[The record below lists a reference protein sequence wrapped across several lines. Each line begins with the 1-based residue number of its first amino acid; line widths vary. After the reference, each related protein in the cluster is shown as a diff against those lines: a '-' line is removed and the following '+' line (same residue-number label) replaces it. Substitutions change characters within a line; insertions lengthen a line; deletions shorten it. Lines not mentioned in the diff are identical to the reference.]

1 MSTKINFPPP
11 EDEPNDPAEQPEPE
25 VEAPE
30 VEAPEAEEF
39 EAEQPEA
46 EEPEAEPEP
55 AVEQPEAEPAE
66 PEEPEPEPEPVKQ
79 PAWPENEKPKIDP
92 VQQRIRR
99 RRAALSIGGCLGI
112 VAVLAAV
119 APFTPVVPMR
129 GINVHG
135 NHVLTEEY
143 VQQLADI
150 APDTPMGR
158 VDVRR
163 AAQNIAAD
171 PWVET
176 VTVSRDWPSSVDVEV
191 TEHVAVA
198 FIAQDDGTHLI
209 DSNGVDFLV
218 AEPPPQAIEL
228 VGAPVEDAEAMA
240 AVVDIAAS
248 ISERARNEIAAIDV
262 APLNHVLRTNDG
274 RTIVWGASED
284 NENKSYALEAVL
296 QMEGREFNIT
306 NPQLVTS
313 R

>member
-1 MSTKINFPPP
+1 MSTKTSFPPP
-11 EDEPNDPAEQPEPE
+11 EEEPNEP
-25 VEAPE
+25 
-30 VEAPEAEEF
+30 
-39 EAEQPEA
+39 AEQPEA
-46 EEPEAEPEP
+46 EAEPE
-55 AVEQPEAEPAE
+55 QPAE
-66 PEEPEPEPEPVKQ
+66 PESQDAEELEELEPEPDREPEPVKQ
-79 PAWPENEKPKIDP
+79 STWPENAKPKVDP

-99 RRAALSIGGCLGI
+99 RRAALSISGCLGI

-135 NHVLTEEY
+135 NHALTQEY

-176 VTVSRDWPSSVDVEV
+176 VTVSRDWPSSVDVEI

-198 FIAQDDGTHLI
+198 FIAQHDGTHLI
-209 DSNGVDFLV
+209 DSNGEDFLV

-284 NENKSYALEAVL
+284 NKNKSYALEAVL

>member
-1 MSTKINFPPP
+1 MSTKISFPPP

-30 VEAPEAEEF
+30 VEAPEV
-39 EAEQPEA
+39 

-55 AVEQPEAEPAE
+55 AVEQPEAEVAE

-99 RRAALSIGGCLGI
+99 RRAALSIGGCIGI

-228 VGAPVEDAEAMA
+228 VGAPIEDAEAMA

-274 RTIVWGASED
+274 RAIVWGASED

>member
-11 EDEPNDPAEQPEPE
+11 EDEPNDPTEQPEPE

-30 VEAPEAEEF
+30 VEQPEAEEF
-39 EAEQPEA
+39 EAEQVEVEAPEP
-46 EEPEAEPEP
+46 EEPEA
-55 AVEQPEAEPAE
+55 
-66 PEEPEPEPEPVKQ
+66 EPEPEPEPVKQ
-79 PAWPENEKPKIDP
+79 PTWPENEKPKIDP

-99 RRAALSIGGCLGI
+99 RRAALSIGGCIGI

>member
-11 EDEPNDPAEQPEPE
+11 EDEPNDPVEQPE
-25 VEAPE
+25 PE

-55 AVEQPEAEPAE
+55 AVEQPEAEVAE

-150 APDTPMGR
+150 EPDTPMGR

-198 FIAQDDGTHLI
+198 FIVQDDGTHLI

-248 ISERARNEIAAIDV
+248 ISEQARNEVAAIDV

>member
-25 VEAPE
+25 ELESE
-30 VEAPEAEEF
+30 VEV
-39 EAEQPEA
+39 EQA

-55 AVEQPEAEPAE
+55 AVEQPEAEPAQ

>member
-1 MSTKINFPPP
+1 MSTRINFPPP

-30 VEAPEAEEF
+30 P
-39 EAEQPEA
+39 

-66 PEEPEPEPEPVKQ
+66 TEEPEPEPEPVKQ

-171 PWVET
+171 P
-176 VTVSRDWPSSVDVEV
+176 VSY
-191 TEHVAVA
+191 
-198 FIAQDDGTHLI
+198 THLTLPTT
-209 DSNGVDFLV
+209 F
-218 AEPPPQAIEL
+218 
-228 VGAPVEDAEAMA
+228 
-240 AVVDIAAS
+240 
-248 ISERARNEIAAIDV
+248 
-262 APLNHVLRTNDG
+262 
-274 RTIVWGASED
+274 
-284 NENKSYALEAVL
+284 
-296 QMEGREFNIT
+296 
-306 NPQLVTS
+306 
-313 R
+313 

>member
-25 VEAPE
+25 ELESEVEVEQVE

-46 EEPEAEPEP
+46 E
-55 AVEQPEAEPAE
+55 PAE
-66 PEEPEPEPEPVKQ
+66 TEEPEPEPEPEPVKQ

>member
-1 MSTKINFPPP
+1 MSTKTSFPPP
-11 EDEPNDPAEQPEPE
+11 EEEPNEP
-25 VEAPE
+25 
-30 VEAPEAEEF
+30 
-39 EAEQPEA
+39 AEQPEA
-46 EEPEAEPEP
+46 EAEPE
-55 AVEQPEAEPAE
+55 QPAE
-66 PEEPEPEPEPVKQ
+66 PESQDAEELEELEPEPDREPEPVKQ
-79 PAWPENEKPKIDP
+79 STWPENAKPKVDP

-99 RRAALSIGGCLGI
+99 RRAALSISGCLGI

-135 NHVLTEEY
+135 NHVLTQEY

-198 FIAQDDGTHLI
+198 FIAQHDGTHLI
-209 DSNGVDFLV
+209 DSNGEDFLV

-284 NENKSYALEAVL
+284 NKNKSYALEAVL

>member
-1 MSTKINFPPP
+1 M
-11 EDEPNDPAEQPEPE
+11 
-25 VEAPE
+25 
-30 VEAPEAEEF
+30 
-39 EAEQPEA
+39 
-46 EEPEAEPEP
+46 
-55 AVEQPEAEPAE
+55 
-66 PEEPEPEPEPVKQ
+66 
-79 PAWPENEKPKIDP
+79 
-92 VQQRIRR
+92 
-99 RRAALSIGGCLGI
+99 
-112 VAVLAAV
+112 AVLAAV

-135 NHVLTEEY
+135 NHVLTQEY

-198 FIAQDDGTHLI
+198 FITQDDGTHLI
-209 DSNGVDFLV
+209 DSNGVDFLI

-228 VGAPVEDAEAMA
+228 VGAPVADAEAMV

-248 ISERARNEIAAIDV
+248 ISD
-262 APLNHVLRTNDG
+262 
-274 RTIVWGASED
+274 
-284 NENKSYALEAVL
+284 
-296 QMEGREFNIT
+296 
-306 NPQLVTS
+306 
-313 R
+313 

>member
-1 MSTKINFPPP
+1 MC
-11 EDEPNDPAEQPEPE
+11 
-25 VEAPE
+25 
-30 VEAPEAEEF
+30 
-39 EAEQPEA
+39 
-46 EEPEAEPEP
+46 
-55 AVEQPEAEPAE
+55 
-66 PEEPEPEPEPVKQ
+66 
-79 PAWPENEKPKIDP
+79 
-92 VQQRIRR
+92 IRDR
-99 RRAALSIGGCLGI
+99 
-112 VAVLAAV
+112 
-119 APFTPVVPMR
+119 
-129 GINVHG
+129 
-135 NHVLTEEY
+135 
-143 VQQLADI
+143 
-150 APDTPMGR
+150 
-158 VDVRR
+158 
-163 AAQNIAAD
+163 
-171 PWVET
+171 VET

-198 FIAQDDGTHLI
+198 FIVQDDGTHLI

>member
-1 MSTKINFPPP
+1 MSTKNNFPPP
-11 EDEPNDPAEQPEPE
+11 EDEPNDPVEQPEPE

-30 VEAPEAEEF
+30 V
-39 EAEQPEA
+39 

-99 RRAALSIGGCLGI
+99 RRAALSIGGCIGI

-135 NHVLTEEY
+135 NHVLTQEY

-198 FIAQDDGTHLI
+198 FIVQDDGTHLI

-228 VGAPVEDAEAMA
+228 VGAPIEDAEAMA

-248 ISERARNEIAAIDV
+248 ISERARNEVAAIDV

>member
-25 VEAPE
+25 ELESEVEVEQVE

-46 EEPEAEPEP
+46 EVAEPE
-55 AVEQPEAEPAE
+55 EP
-66 PEEPEPEPEPVKQ
+66 EPEPEPEPVKQ

>member
-1 MSTKINFPPP
+1 MSTKTNAPSP
-11 EDEPNDPAEQPEPE
+11 EEEPNEPAAPAEQPEVETDTEPE
-25 VEAPE
+25 VDAEPE
-30 VEAPEAEEF
+30 VDTEEL
-39 EAEQPEA
+39 EVEQPEV
-46 EEPEAEPEP
+46 EEPEAEP
-55 AVEQPEAEPAE
+55 VEPAE
-66 PEEPEPEPEPVKQ
+66 LEEPEQPAEPVKQ
-79 PAWPENEKPKIDP
+79 PAWPESEKPKVDP

-135 NHVLTEEY
+135 NHVLTEEH

-209 DSNGVDFLV
+209 DSNGVDFLI

>member
-25 VEAPE
+25 ELEPE
-30 VEAPEAEEF
+30 VEAEA
-39 EAEQPEA
+39 PEA

-55 AVEQPEAEPAE
+55 AVEQPEAEPAQ